1 MKFMTPIEMPRGAHY
16 GNNYFIVYSNKI
28 KIDVYEEL
36 GFYHEPYQLYGSC
49 EKRKATQYTVF
60 PILQDLFDD
69 LTNQAY
75 RMLKKRT
82 IKLDTAYLSKLKANI
97 WDVPQYAVLYYQNR
111 TDIYIDVSQIDA

>member
-1 MKFMTPIEMPRGAHY
+1 MKFITPIEMLRGAHY
-16 GNNYFIVYSNKI
+16 GNNYFIVYNNKI

-75 RMLKKRT
+75 RMLKKKNNKIGYSILKQT
-82 IKLDTAYLSKLKANI
+82 KSKYMGCTPI
-97 WDVPQYAVLYYQNR
+97 CSIVLPKQNR
-111 TDIYIDVSQIDA
+111 YI